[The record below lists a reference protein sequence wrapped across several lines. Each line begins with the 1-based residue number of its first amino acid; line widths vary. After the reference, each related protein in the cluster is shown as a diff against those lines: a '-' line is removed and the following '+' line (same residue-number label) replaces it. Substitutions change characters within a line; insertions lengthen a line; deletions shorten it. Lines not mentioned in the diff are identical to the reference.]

1 MCSCQFNFYKIRPY
15 TFELLNAIHPFFEV
29 IAISKMPFP
38 ELVSIIDQIEDVLNL
53 PVVEKNRQTINE
65 RQEFIAK

>member
-1 MCSCQFNFYKIRPY
+1 
-15 TFELLNAIHPFFEV
+15 
-29 IAISKMPFP
+29 MPFP